1 MERYITLRNALIG
14 LTIIVFLVAWNRG
27 VTLLY
32 GMLAMLVATLIISY
46 LAPLFMLRG
55 VNVKQNAPE
64 KLYEGDELLVS
75 LDISN
80 CNKFSRY
87 MIEVWNHFPGGL
99 ENDQDHMAFVARL
112 KKNYIADMKY
122 VCDRRGLHTL
132 GPIKLRSEFPMG
144 INNAQR
150 VLDDS
155 HGTVLVYPG
164 AFSIQSFPYISGDYM
179 PLMGVNA
186 VAMAGGSDV
195 FFGVR
200 EYRHGDSPRHIHWP
214 SSARHNELIVKEY
227 EYITATEVTL
237 LLDLHK
243 DADHGEGKHSTLEY
257 SVKIAASI
265 AKHALDQ
272 GHHVRLLGYGKELV
286 HVHASSGELHYQQIL
301 EALAR
306 VQADGELAYQQAVH
320 EALTHV
326 HESGV
331 MVLFDVQTPDSRIQ
345 NSYLELNDLHVM
357 PVQVEFNSESFLHPV
372 QLKKGGAS
380 GSNGNIPVYRIY
392 RGDNLERIF
401 SLL

>member
-1 MERYITLRNALIG
+1 MERFITLRNALIT

-55 VNVKQNAPE
+55 VTVKQNAPE
-64 KLYEGDELLVS
+64 KLYEGDELRVS
-75 LDISN
+75 LDVSN
-80 CNKFSRY
+80 GNKFSRY
-87 MIEVWNHFPGGL
+87 MIEVWNHFPGGP
-99 ENDQDHMAFVARL
+99 EDEQDHMAFVTRL
-112 KKNYIADMKY
+112 KKNFTTEMKY

-144 INNAQR
+144 VNNAQR
-150 VLDDS
+150 VLDDALV
-155 HGTVLVYPG
+155 TTLVYPC
-164 AFSIQSFPYISGDYM
+164 AFTIQSFPYISGDYM
-179 PLMGVNA
+179 PHMGVNA

-214 SSARHNELIVKEY
+214 SSARHNELIVKEF
-227 EYITATEVTL
+227 EYVTATEVTL

-257 SVKIAASI
+257 SVKIAASV

-286 HVHASSGELHYQQIL
+286 HVHASSGELHYQHIL
-301 EALAR
+301 EQLAR

-320 EALTHV
+320 EAMTHV

-331 MVLFDVQTPDSRIQ
+331 MVLFDVQAL
-345 NSYLELNDLHVM
+345 NSKQQDNYLELENLHVL
-357 PVQVEFNSESFLHPV
+357 PVKIEFNSDSFVHPV

-380 GSNGNIPVYRIY
+380 RANGNNPVYRVY
-392 RGDNLERIF
+392 RGDDLERLF